1 MPNNLNLLQNGAADM
16 DSDTWFDRFESLF
29 SKINYLISGG
39 LVIGDFMNYL
49 NQYASAFGVILGFLT
64 LMLQL
69 YFGIKRQ
76 CAYVR
81 SLGLKK

>member
-1 MPNNLNLLQNGAADM
+1 
-16 DSDTWFDRFESLF
+16 
-29 SKINYLISGG
+29 
-39 LVIGDFMNYL
+39 MNYL